1 MTRPPIK
8 TTRSSGS
15 SASARPTERI
25 TVRVPRAAELLGI
38 GRTKLYELIA
48 AGEVDVVKLGRATLI
63 TMRSI
68 EALIDRHKASAVNA
82 SAARRRGRPR
92 ISFVGLRG

>member
-8 TTRSSGS
+8 SIRTSGS
-15 SASARPTERI
+15 SVSVWSIERI
-25 TVRVPRAAELLGI
+25 TVRVPRAAEMLGI

-48 AGEVDVVKLGRATLI
+48 DGEIDVVKLGRATLI

-68 EALIDRHKASAVNA
+68 EALIDRHKVSAANA
-82 SAARRRGRPR
+82 STARRRGRPR
-92 ISFVGLRG
+92 TSFVGLGS